1 MYLYVNCIRNWLRKC
16 STISDTE
23 VKTTLPDIG
32 DKLMMLKEKSVQ
44 KNRDLINRI
53 LIEEFYLF
61 FPTLEKQIKYI
72 ISMNEKE
79 LDAFVKSQW
88 KNSKK

>member
-1 MYLYVNCIRNWLRKC
+1 
-16 STISDTE
+16 
-23 VKTTLPDIG
+23 
-32 DKLMMLKEKSVQ
+32 MMLKEKSVQ
-44 KNRDLINRI
+44 KNRNLINKI

>member
-1 MYLYVNCIRNWLRKC
+1 MI
-16 STISDTE
+16 
-23 VKTTLPDIG
+23 
-32 DKLMMLKEKSVQ
+32 LKEKSVQ

>member
-1 MYLYVNCIRNWLRKC
+1 
-16 STISDTE
+16 
-23 VKTTLPDIG
+23 
-32 DKLMMLKEKSVQ
+32 MMLKEKSVQ

>member
-1 MYLYVNCIRNWLRKC
+1 MNCIRNWLRNC
-16 STISDTE
+16 STISDSD
-23 VKTTLPDIG
+23 VRTTLLDIG

-44 KNRDLINRI
+44 KNRNLINKI